1 MLFNRFIEIVI
12 RNFETKEEFKI
23 SSEDGLRIDFDYNEY
38 LDQSSTS
45 NTGTIKIYNLS
56 IQTFQRIG
64 KRFQTEVEIWCGY
77 KNAVLNTVDRLCI
90 GGLTSKSRERS
101 GENYIIT
108 IDFQTAIKKMNAGE
122 KLSISYPPKK
132 TMIDIL
138 QDVTKQAGFYFAFEI
153 TKEDEERYGKEL
165 INRMLSIN
173 FPHGVSFMGTA
184 KQVFDQMAEMFRLSY
199 TIDPRESD
207 LVVWYISEGGYEKL
221 KIIKDSVQAGNN
233 VKFEGRISDTSTDA
247 LLLTQETGL
256 IDSPYIETVEIQTG
270 YNEALDEN
278 EELVKQKA
286 IVPKRNKK
294 GEVMKDKDGKVKMT
308 KAPKAKTIARTVV
321 NAKAL
326 INPKIKPNSW
336 IRLKYT
342 ANQVDGL
349 YRVRNIK
356 YTASTHENLA
366 FTMDMVL
373 TLMKGEVG
381 G

>member
-23 SSEDGLRIDFDYNEY
+23 SSDDGLRIDFDYNEY

-64 KRFQTEVEIWCGY
+64 KRFQTEVEIWCGH

-199 TIDPRESD
+199 TIDPRETD

-256 IDSPYIETVEIQTG
+256 IESPYIETVEIQTG

-294 GEVMKDKDGKVKMT
+294 GEIMKDKDGKVKMT
-308 KAPKAKTIARTVV
+308 KAPKGKTIARTVV

-336 IRLKYT
+336 VRLRNT

-356 YTASTHENLA
+356 YTGSTHESLS
-366 FTMDMVL
+366 FVMDMVL